1 MRHDGDQV
9 CLPGVDNR
17 TLILL
22 SHTKSMK
29 INSEGVSASRVYLP
43 AGKNY
48 STLLDFFVSNFPHID
63 AGEWKARFA
72 EGLVMTKE
80 GELVGAGDVYV
91 PNTHLLYFR
100 RLAREPE
107 IPFEEH
113 ILFQDEH
120 ILVADKPHFLPVT
133 PSGLYLHQT
142 LLNRLKKKTGI
153 PTLSPIHRIDRDT
166 AGLVIFSINPGERAQ
181 YQNLFRDRMVRKIY
195 EAIAPYS
202 DELAKRLPLTY
213 RSRLEESA
221 HFLQMEEVDGEVNA
235 DTYIELIEAIK
246 PWAKYRLV
254 PSSGKKHQLRCH
266 LNALGVAI
274 QHDQIYP
281 VLTPYQ
287 EYDLDFCKPLQLLAK
302 EICFKDPITSQERV
316 FRSQK
321 ELGVVFNSHE

>member
-1 MRHDGDQV
+1 
-9 CLPGVDNR
+9 
-17 TLILL
+17 
-22 SHTKSMK
+22 MK

-43 AGKNY
+43 AEKNC
-48 STLLDFFVSNFPHID
+48 STLLDFFVSSFPHIEAD
-63 AGEWKARFA
+63 EWVARFA
-72 EGLVMTKE
+72 EGLVITPE
-80 GELVGAGDVYV
+80 GRVVSASDAYL
-91 PNTHLLYFR
+91 PSTHLLYFR

-153 PTLSPIHRIDRDT
+153 QTLSPIHRIDRDT
-166 AGLVIFSINPGERAQ
+166 AGLVVFSINPGERAQ
-181 YQNLFRDRMVRKIY
+181 YQNLFRDRVVQKIY

-202 DELAKRLPLTY
+202 DELAQRLPLTY

-221 HFLQMEEVDGEVNA
+221 HFLQMEEVTGEVNT
-235 DTYIELIEAIK
+235 DTHIELIEVMK
-246 PWAKYRLV
+246 PWAKYLLM
-254 PSSGKKHQLRCH
+254 PGSGKKHQLRCH
-266 LNALGVAI
+266 LNALGVPI
-274 QHDQIYP
+274 QYDQIYP

-287 EYDLDFCKPLQLLAK
+287 EYDLDFLKPLQLLAK
-302 EICFKDPITSQERV
+302 EICFKDPITGQERA

-321 ELGVVFNSHE
+321 ELGVVFNAHE